1 MRLQVIRY
9 QDTGGK
15 SEYCRPS
22 RRVSSKTPVTKKEM
36 SSKTLKKKQS
46 EKARIGKQGAG
57 GKKVKSVRR
66 RK

>member
-1 MRLQVIRY
+1 
-9 QDTGGK
+9 
-15 SEYCRPS
+15 
-22 RRVSSKTPVTKKEM
+22 VSSKTPVTKKEM
-36 SSKTLKKKQS
+36 SSRTLKKKQS